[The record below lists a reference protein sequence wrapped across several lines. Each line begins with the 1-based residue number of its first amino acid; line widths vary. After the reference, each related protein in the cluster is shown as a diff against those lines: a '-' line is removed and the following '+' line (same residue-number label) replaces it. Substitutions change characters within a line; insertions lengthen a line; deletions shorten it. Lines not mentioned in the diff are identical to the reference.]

1 MRPHRLAL
9 SVSLVVLGLTVSTA
23 VARAQSGVVSV
34 CVDGTTSTAAGRG
47 ACSGHGGVDA
57 KATAGAKKAGKNA
70 VMCADGTMSKGG
82 QGACSGHGGIK
93 SPASVP
99 ATKSTTPSLP
109 SAVPASSPARTR
121 SEAKSRAP
129 TAPNAATK
137 PATKR
142 GADKDPTDA
151 IAQCKDGTYW
161 HAATRSGACLKHG
174 GVAKFL
180 KS

>member
-1 MRPHRLAL
+1 MHPQRLAW
-9 SVSLVVLGLTVSTA
+9 SVSLVVLGLTFRTSA
-23 VARAQSGVVSV
+23 ARAQSGAASV
-34 CVDGTTSTAAGRG
+34 CVDGTTSAATGRG

-57 KATAGAKKAGKNA
+57 KATAAAKKAAKNA
-70 VMCADGTMSKGG
+70 VTCADGTMSKGG

-93 SPASVP
+93 SSAPAP

-109 SAVPASSPARTR
+109 SAVPATSPARTR
-121 SEAKSRAP
+121 SEAKSQAP

-137 PATKR
+137 PANKQ
-142 GADKDPTDA
+142 GADKDPKDA

-161 HAATRSGACLKHG
+161 HAATRSGACLNHG

>member
-1 MRPHRLAL
+1 MRPQRLAL
-9 SVSLVVLGLTVSTA
+9 SVSLVVLGLTVRTA
-23 VARAQSGVVSV
+23 VARAQAVVSV

-57 KATAGAKKAGKNA
+57 KATAAAKKAGKNA
-70 VMCADGTMSKGG
+70 VTCADGTMSKGG

-93 SPASVP
+93 SSASP

-109 SAVPASSPARTR
+109 SAVPATSPARTR

-129 TAPNAATK
+129 SAPNATTK
-137 PATKR
+137 PANKQ
-142 GADKDPTDA
+142 GADKDPKDA

-161 HAATRSGACLKHG
+161 HATTRSGACLNHG
-174 GVAKFL
+174 GVAKYL